1 MCRFVMRFAWLM
13 VGFAVLL
20 AGCNLRQS
28 GAPTDTPFPTPDIP
42 RIRFMFPEN
51 NSSVVEGTDLAVEVL
66 AEDSGAGVAKVQLI
80 VDEVLQGEGKPEIS
94 SSVPAFSVKIHW
106 VAKGIGLHSLR
117 AVAFREDGKSSD
129 AANMVLLVIQ
139 RPTDVPK

>member
-1 MCRFVMRFAWLM
+1 MRLAWLLI
-13 VGFAVLL
+13 GLAVLL

-42 RIRFMFPEN
+42 RIRFMFPDN
-51 NSSVVEGTDLAVEVL
+51 NSSVVEGTDLAVEML

-94 SSVPAFSVKIHW
+94 SAVPAFSVKIHW
-106 VAKGIGLHSLR
+106 MAKGIGLHSLR
-117 AVAFREDGKSSD
+117 AVAFRENGQSSD
-129 AANMVLLVIQ
+129 SANMVLLIIP
-139 RPTDVPK
+139 RPTDAPQ